1 MKYLLSIIKSIG
13 YLILSPFQKLFNTLS
28 EYEKGVTVI
37 PYMTFKPEK
46 ILVTGGAG
54 FMGSEVVKQAISR
67 NYNVVVVDSLTYAGD
82 LKRLEK
88 VVGKYTFYQVDITD
102 SEKIS
107 EIISRE
113 KPDTI
118 IHMAAETH
126 VDRSI
131 LDASSFIDTNVKG
144 TRIMLDTA
152 KDNGVKR
159 FINMSTDE
167 VYGALGRDGQF
178 EENTPLNPNSPYA
191 ASKASAD
198 MLGRAY
204 FKTFDLPVITVRA
217 SNNYG
222 PWQYPEKL
230 VPVMIIK
237 AYYNEPLPVYGNGE
251 NVREWLYVSDF
262 AEAMLE
268 IVEKGKPGEIY
279 NVGSNGQE
287 RKNIETV
294 LEILKLMHKRENLI
308 AYVLDR
314 PGHDFRYSIKMDKVI
329 NEIGWTPK
337 VTFEKGM
344 ENTVQWY
351 LDNMDWVNSKMADL
365 RVYWKKAYK

>member
-1 MKYLLSIIKSIG
+1 MKYLLSIIKSVG
-13 YLILSPFQKLFNTLS
+13 HLILSPFERLVDAFS
-28 EYEKGVTVI
+28 GYEQNVTVT

-54 FMGSEVVKQAISR
+54 FMGSEVVRQAILR
-67 NYNVVVVDSLTYAGD
+67 NYKVVVVDSLTYAGD
-82 LKRLEK
+82 LKRLDSLSN
-88 VVGKYTFYQVDITD
+88 KYTFYQVDITN
-102 SEKIS
+102 SEKIA
-107 EIISRE
+107 EVISKE

-152 KDNGVKR
+152 KDNNVKR

-167 VYGALGRDGQF
+167 VYGALGKDGQF

-204 FKTFDLPVITVRA
+204 FKTFDLPVITIRA

-230 VPVMIIK
+230 VPVIITK
-237 AYYNEPLPVYGNGE
+237 AYYNEPLPVYGKGE

-262 AEAMLE
+262 AKGMLE

-294 LEILKLMHKRENLI
+294 LEILKLMNKPENLI

-314 PGHDFRYSIKMDKVI
+314 PGHDFRYSINMDKVRK
-329 NEIGWTPK
+329 EIGWEPK

-344 ENTVQWY
+344 EKTVRWY
-351 LDNMDWVNSKMADL
+351 LDNMGWVNSKMTDL
-365 RVYWKKAYK
+365 RKYWKKAYK

>member
-178 EENTPLNPNSPYA
+178 EENTPLNPNSP
-191 ASKASAD
+191 
-198 MLGRAY
+198 
-204 FKTFDLPVITVRA
+204 
-217 SNNYG
+217 
-222 PWQYPEKL
+222 
-230 VPVMIIK
+230 
-237 AYYNEPLPVYGNGE
+237 
-251 NVREWLYVSDF
+251 
-262 AEAMLE
+262 
-268 IVEKGKPGEIY
+268 
-279 NVGSNGQE
+279 
-287 RKNIETV
+287 
-294 LEILKLMHKRENLI
+294 
-308 AYVLDR
+308 
-314 PGHDFRYSIKMDKVI
+314 
-329 NEIGWTPK
+329 
-337 VTFEKGM
+337 
-344 ENTVQWY
+344 
-351 LDNMDWVNSKMADL
+351 
-365 RVYWKKAYK
+365 